1 MNLLPPELDFPLVL
15 VTEVASVLA
24 QGYLRYRASLRKPF
38 QDRADFRLD
47 PIPDFGEQASPRKP
61 RPEGT
66 RNDQDQRN
74 TRHNARHESR
84 HDGQHHAPHHTP
96 PDASPA
102 AQTAPP
108 TSAADTGL
116 AFTPKQSVHVTVV
129 NAQRK
134 GEKGRKR

>member
-24 QGYLRYRASLRKPF
+24 KGYLRYRASLRKPF

-47 PIPDFGEQASPRKP
+47 PIADFRDQASLGKP
-61 RPEGT
+61 RQE
-66 RNDQDQRN
+66 RKQEHQDQQQS
-74 TRHNARHESR
+74 RHDARHEPR
-84 HDGQHHAPHHTP
+84 HGTQHRAQPA
-96 PDASPA
+96 ASPA
-102 AQTAPP
+102 AQTDPP
-108 TSAADTGL
+108 TSAPDTGL

-134 GEKGRKR
+134 GHKGKQR